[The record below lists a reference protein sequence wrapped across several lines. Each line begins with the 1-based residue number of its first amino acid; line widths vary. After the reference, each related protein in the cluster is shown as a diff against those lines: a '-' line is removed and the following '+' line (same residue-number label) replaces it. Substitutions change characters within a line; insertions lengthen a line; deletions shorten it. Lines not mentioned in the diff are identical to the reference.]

1 MQHVSAATVRNW
13 ARLNTTSDGRLAMRA
28 NKMASMRRIKACGY
42 LRDERA
48 DRLLEQIDDCKA
60 SVYDVMYSLCVAAL
74 RQHGILDKTH
84 VRSFL
89 ETLKPGSLLAFDLPE
104 SFLCLNNDTLGFI
117 YQSIL
122 GEGKRNTG
130 GVYYTPNAVVHY
142 LVAHSP
148 AKYSGTILDPCC
160 GSGAFLL
167 GIDSDAP
174 ERLFGFD
181 TDPIAVMI
189 ASTNLLTKYA
199 NNVFTPQIFQFDFLD
214 KGLMN
219 CADYPQI
226 PNRFDFIYTNPP
238 WGVDRSGL
246 YSGQFPDIKTKER
259 ASMVV
264 KESLE
269 YLASGGHG
277 CFVLPMSIL
286 NVAAHSDVR
295 RIMLNTASID
305 RIHMFNERFDGVFTR
320 FFAIELT
327 KSTPERQK
335 YSVFLPDEN
344 ECVDITPSS
353 AEIEAGE
360 LPVVPTDDIARAII
374 EKMDLMKHDNLG
386 HSCWALG
393 IVTGDNKHKLM
404 ANPAENSEPIYMGK
418 QVLPFGLSLP
428 THHVIFKPEEFQ
440 QCAAED
446 LYRAPEKLIYRFIAK
461 YPVVAYDNRQ
471 CLCLNSANI
480 VIPHL
485 DSVSVKSAAALLNS
499 SLYRFYYSTKNRDIK
514 VLKRS
519 LTALPFPKL
528 TPVENDTLEHIA
540 DEIILNGLSDSYR
553 KVLDE
558 EVFDI
563 FDLSQSERT
572 YVINFCHR

>member
-1 MQHVSAATVRNW
+1 MQHISAATVRNW
-13 ARLNTTSDGRLAMRA
+13 ARLNTTSDGRLSMRA
-28 NKMASMRRIKACGY
+28 NKVASTRRIKACGY
-42 LRDERA
+42 LRDGRA
-48 DRLLEQIDDCKA
+48 DKLLEQIIDCNA
-60 SVYDVMYSLCVAAL
+60 VVYDIMYSLCIAAL
-74 RQHGILDKTH
+74 RQHGILNKPH

-89 ETLKPGSLLAFDLPE
+89 DTLKPGSLLSFNLPE
-104 SFLCLNNDTLGFI
+104 SFFNSNNDTLGFI

-122 GEGKRNTG
+122 GEGERNIG
-130 GVYYTPNAVVHY
+130 GVYYTPDSVVRY
-142 LVAHSP
+142 LVDNSA
-148 AKYSGTILDPCC
+148 AKSSGTILDPCC

-199 NNVFTPQIFQFDFLD
+199 EHVFTPQVFQFDFLD

-219 CADYPQI
+219 RADYPQI

-238 WGVDRSGL
+238 WGVDRRGL

-269 YLASGGHG
+269 YLVHGGHG
-277 CFVLPMSIL
+277 CFVLPVSLL

-295 RIMLNTASID
+295 RIMLKTTSID
-305 RIHMFNERFDGVFTR
+305 RIHMFNERFDGVFTS

-327 KSTPERQK
+327 KTTPNRQT
-335 YSVFLPDEN
+335 YSAFLSE
-344 ECVDITPSS
+344 EHSRTDITLSS

-360 LPVVPTDDIARAII
+360 LPVVLTDDIVRTII
-374 EKMDLMKHDNLG
+374 EKMDLMKHDDLS

-393 IVTGDNKHKLM
+393 IVTGDNKRKLM
-404 ANPAENSEPIYMGK
+404 ANPVENSEPIYMGK

-428 THHVIFKPEEFQ
+428 THHVIYKPEQFQ
-440 QCAAED
+440 QCAAEE

-461 YPVVAYDNRQ
+461 YPIVAYDNHQ
-471 CLCLNSANI
+471 YLCLNSANI
-480 VIPHL
+480 VIPRL
-485 DSVSVKSAAALLNS
+485 NSVSVKSAAALLNS
-499 SLYRFYYSTKNRDIK
+499 SLYRFYYATKNRDIK

-540 DEIILNGLSDSYR
+540 DEIMLNGLSDGYR
-553 KVLDE
+553 KMLDE

-563 FDLSQSERT
+563 FDISQSERT
-572 YVINFCHR
+572 YIINFCSR